1 MHMLEGICCG
11 ACLRRAVA
19 FFSCSC
25 VRRAQPLRVQHAAAV
40 KSIGWVHDKNALVT
54 GSWDRTMKVW
64 DCRTPTPQASVAISD
79 RCVSMDVG
87 SPVIIMGTGDDKIS
101 VYNIGN
107 LSTPYRVRTG
117 TAHVWLTAH
126 CIWMWVCMGVQGCMQ
141 STLRFVCRTRFR
153 DMLFAVVRHAPVRQG
168 SRVCQ
173 ANALCALVPE

>member
-1 MHMLEGICCG
+1 M
-11 ACLRRAVA
+11 
-19 FFSCSC
+19 
-25 VRRAQPLRVQHAAAV
+25 QHAAAV

-107 LSTPYRVRTG
+107 LSTPYRVCTMLRGPGSTVHCTVG
-117 TAHVWLTAH
+117 VRAHVHTPS
-126 CIWMWVCMGVQGCMQ
+126 VCAARARAC
-141 STLRFVCRTRFR
+141 THVC
-153 DMLFAVVRHAPVRQG
+153 AVV
-168 SRVCQ
+168 
-173 ANALCALVPE
+173 